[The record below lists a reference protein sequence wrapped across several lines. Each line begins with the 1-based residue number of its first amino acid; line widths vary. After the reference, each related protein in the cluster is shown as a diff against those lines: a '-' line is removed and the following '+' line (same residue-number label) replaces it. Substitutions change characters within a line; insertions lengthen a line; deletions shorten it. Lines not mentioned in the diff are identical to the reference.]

1 VRHAS
6 FPGARETHRITSLIS
21 LSDMPQNNI
30 SVTVSG
36 DFTLDDIEEALRSR
50 FAGRSIRVDRG
61 NGETGNGNSVKKP
74 FSESKE
80 SDGLKE
86 IVVSYSPTA
95 DQLQYLKVLLERKT
109 KDMKEME
116 ASSSKALLTMQ
127 TFQTQQKALL
137 DEFIILHQKYDEQ
150 KQALVDILW
159 VDCAKHDPTLKFIPV
174 LQNMNNFVETE
185 NSVGVYNM
193 GEELGSGQFAAV
205 RTCWREKDTATEYAI
220 KIIKK
225 ERMTTHLS
233 VSRLSD
239 EVGLLMKLQNQYV
252 ISIKETFQTQ
262 KHMYIITEKGGA
274 DMFEFFDEHD
284 DGVPEP
290 WAKDIMA
297 CVLISVQACHEAGI
311 CHRGKNVLSLVELNK
326 RLRYIYYANDV
337 IKYLLYFLSLPVG
350 IDDFS
355 YHQTIPISFCDID
368 AYFLSFVYTYL

>member
-1 VRHAS
+1 MGHT
-6 FPGARETHRITSLIS
+6 G
-21 LSDMPQNNI
+21 NI
-30 SVTVSG
+30 SITVTG
-36 DFTLDDIEEALRSR
+36 EFTLDDIEHALKAH
-50 FAGRSIRVDRG
+50 FNGRTVRTDA
-61 NGETGNGNSVKKP
+61 GNSDGANGSKRALAA
-74 FSESKE
+74 ESKDSNS
-80 SDGLKE
+80 SDKE
-86 IVVSYSPTA
+86 IVLSYSPTT

-116 ASSSKALLTMQ
+116 MSSSKALVTMQ
-127 TFQTQQKALL
+127 TFQAQQKALL
-137 DEFIILHQKYDEQ
+137 DEFITLHEKYDEQ
-150 KQALVDILW
+150 KKALVDILW

-174 LQNMNNFVETE
+174 LQSMASFVETE
-185 NSVGVYNM
+185 DSVGVYNM

-205 RTCWREKDTATEYAI
+205 RTCWKGNNPKLEYAI

-225 ERMTTHLS
+225 DRMTTHLS

-239 EVGLLMKLQNQYV
+239 EVGLLLKLQNQYV

-311 CHRGKNVLSLVELNK
+311 CHRGLYPYVNVI
-326 RLRYIYYANDV
+326 IYE
-337 IKYLLYFLSLPVG
+337 
-350 IDDFS
+350 
-355 YHQTIPISFCDID
+355 
-368 AYFLSFVYTYL
+368 

>member
-1 VRHAS
+1 
-6 FPGARETHRITSLIS
+6 
-21 LSDMPQNNI
+21 MPPDRI
-30 SVTVSG
+30 SVTING
-36 DFTLDDIEEALRSR
+36 NFTLDDIETALTSH
-50 FAGRSIRVDRG
+50 FNGRAVRVDRG
-61 NGETGNGNSVKKP
+61 NIEGNGNQPRKSFTETKDEVN
-74 FSESKE
+74 
-80 SDGLKE
+80 LNE
-86 IVVSYSPTA
+86 IVLSYSPTA

-116 ASSSKALLTMQ
+116 ASSYKALTTMQ

-137 DEFIILHQKYDEQ
+137 DEFIILHQKYDDQ

-159 VDCAKHDPTLKFIPV
+159 VDCARHDPTLKFIPV
-174 LQNMNNFVETE
+174 LQNMSSFIETE
-185 NSVGVYNM
+185 DAVGVYSM

-205 RTCWREKDTATEYAI
+205 RTCWKGKNQKEEYAI

-225 ERMTTHLS
+225 DRMTTHLS

-239 EVGLLMKLQNQYV
+239 EVGLLLKLQNQYV

-311 CHRGKNVLSLVELNK
+311 CHRGKFIK
-326 RLRYIYYANDV
+326 RLV
-337 IKYLLYFLSLPVG
+337 
-350 IDDFS
+350 
-355 YHQTIPISFCDID
+355 
-368 AYFLSFVYTYL
+368 

>member
-1 VRHAS
+1 
-6 FPGARETHRITSLIS
+6 
-21 LSDMPQNNI
+21 MPQNSI
-30 SVTVSG
+30 SVTVTG
-36 DFTLDDIEEALRSR
+36 DFSLDDIQEALKSH
-50 FAGRSIRVDRG
+50 FSGRTIRVDRG
-61 NGETGNGNSVKKP
+61 NSDSSGNGSNPKKS
-74 FSESKE
+74 FGESKE
-80 SDGLKE
+80 SGILSHRE

-137 DEFIILHQKYDEQ
+137 DEFIVLHQKYDEQ

-159 VDCAKHDPTLKFIPV
+159 VDCAKHDPTLKFIP
-174 LQNMNNFVETE
+174 LLENMNNFVETE
-185 NSVGVYNM
+185 NSVGIYNM
-193 GEELGSGQFAAV
+193 GDELGSGQFAAV
-205 RTCWREKDTATEYAI
+205 RTCWKGKETDVEYAI

-225 ERMTTHLS
+225 DRMTTYLS

-239 EVGLLMKLQNQYV
+239 EVGLLQKLQNQYV

-284 DGVPEP
+284 DGVPEL
-290 WAKDIMA
+290 WARDIMA

-311 CHRGKNVLSLVELNK
+311 CHRGKL
-326 RLRYIYYANDV
+326 
-337 IKYLLYFLSLPVG
+337 
-350 IDDFS
+350 
-355 YHQTIPISFCDID
+355 
-368 AYFLSFVYTYL
+368 

>member
-1 VRHAS
+1 
-6 FPGARETHRITSLIS
+6 
-21 LSDMPQNNI
+21 MPPTNI
-30 SVTVSG
+30 SVTVTG
-36 DFTLDDIEEALRSR
+36 EFTLDDIDTALKAH
-50 FAGRSIRVDRG
+50 FVGKVIRVDRG
-61 NGETGNGNSVKKP
+61 NGENGNHSKK
-74 FSESKE
+74 SSNETKD
-80 SDGLKE
+80 SDTSKE

-95 DQLQYLKVLLERKT
+95 DQLQYLKVLLERKA

-174 LQNMNNFVETE
+174 LQNTASFNETDD
-185 NSVGVYNM
+185 SVGIYNM

-205 RTCWREKDTATEYAI
+205 RTCWVGKNQAEEYAI

-225 ERMTTHLS
+225 DRMTTHLS

-239 EVGLLMKLQNQYV
+239 EVGLLLKLQNQYV

-284 DGVPEP
+284 DGVPEA

-297 CVLISVQACHEAGI
+297 CVLISVQACHDAGI
-311 CHRGKNVLSLVELNK
+311 CHRGN
-326 RLRYIYYANDV
+326 
-337 IKYLLYFLSLPVG
+337 
-350 IDDFS
+350 
-355 YHQTIPISFCDID
+355 
-368 AYFLSFVYTYL
+368 

>member
-1 VRHAS
+1 
-6 FPGARETHRITSLIS
+6 
-21 LSDMPQNNI
+21 MPPINI
-30 SVTVSG
+30 SVTVTG
-36 DFTLDDIEEALRSR
+36 DFTLDDIEDALKSH
-50 FAGRSIRVDRG
+50 FSGRNVRVDRG
-61 NGETGNGNSVKKP
+61 NGEGGNGNQKKS
-74 FSESKE
+74 FHEAKE
-80 SDGLKE
+80 SDNIAKD

-159 VDCAKHDPTLKFIPV
+159 VDCAKHDPSLKFIPV
-174 LQNMNNFVETE
+174 LENMNDFIETDD
-185 NSVGVYNM
+185 SVGIYNM

-205 RTCWREKDTATEYAI
+205 RTCWVGKNQGEEYAI

-225 ERMTTHLS
+225 DRMTTHLS

-239 EVGLLMKLQNQYV
+239 EVGLLLKLQNQYV

-297 CVLISVQACHEAGI
+297 CVLISVQACHDAGI
-311 CHRGKNVLSLVELNK
+311 CHRGK
-326 RLRYIYYANDV
+326 YIRTNN
-337 IKYLLYFLSLPVG
+337 
-350 IDDFS
+350 
-355 YHQTIPISFCDID
+355 
-368 AYFLSFVYTYL
+368 